1 MTNKKEKPQTLPRYQ
16 KPRVTSFTEAQLL
29 EELGPA
35 QALVSCDLGRSCFD
49 NPVRPGPGGGSN
61 ES

>member
-1 MTNKKEKPQTLPRYQ
+1 MTDRNHKPQTLPRYQ